1 MKNFALTALVAAW
14 ALLGQTP
21 AWGQKFEVLLNDGLN
36 FSTLVGV
43 ENASATAGL
52 YSEIAL
58 GYHFN
63 DALGLEFGLAW
74 SEQGAM
80 NSIGET
86 FYTYEY
92 DYLNFPLVG
101 TYTLPNQ
108 KFTFFAG
115 VQAGCFLIA
124 KYSYESPSL
133 LGDGVVSDDG
143 YLKSGEFRPLDFGAT
158 VGMRWLAAPEYDLAI
173 EVRYTRGLTPTHKG
187 VATSTYDDPLVY
199 VPNNRNSVLRIGVSW
214 ALWRK

>member
-1 MKNFALTALVAAW
+1 MKKFALTALVAAW

-36 FSTLVGV
+36 FSTLVGL

-63 DALGLEFGLAW
+63 DALGVELGLAW

-80 NSIGET
+80 NTIGDN
-86 FYTYEY
+86 FFTYEY

-124 KYSYESPSL
+124 KYTYENS
-133 LGDGVVSDDG
+133 SDMGHG
-143 YLKSGEFRPLDFGAT
+143 YIDSSKIRPFDFGGT
-158 VGMRWLAAPEYDLAI
+158 VGLRWLAAPEYDLAV
-173 EVRYTRGLTPTHKG
+173 EVRYTRGITPTQTG
-187 VATSTYDDPLVY
+187 VATSTYDHPDVL